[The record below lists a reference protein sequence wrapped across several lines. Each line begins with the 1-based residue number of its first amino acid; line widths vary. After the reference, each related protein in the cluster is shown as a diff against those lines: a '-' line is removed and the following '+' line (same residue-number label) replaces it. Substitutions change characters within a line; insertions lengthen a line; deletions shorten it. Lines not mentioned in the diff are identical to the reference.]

1 MSNALAV
8 IDKQKKWLDT
18 PGAKQA
24 IQKQLPQHIKAEQ
37 MVRATLLAMNKNP
50 AIAECSKPSIWQ
62 SVLDASSLGL
72 DCSGLLGSG
81 YLVPYG
87 KTCTFIP
94 GYRGLIDLARRS
106 GEVKS
111 IHAVLVRAGDHFEEV
126 QGTGPS
132 RGIVHKRSTEPDMSD
147 NAIIAAYAVAVLH
160 DGTEEWE
167 VMYRS
172 EIDAIKNKA
181 KAKFGPWVDHFGEMA
196 RKTVIRRLIK
206 TLPLSVEKAQMLAK
220 AVDMDDSRMYDG
232 AQIADSPSE
241 PLPDAAGESE
251 SRADALADELA
262 GDEPIDTTA
271 TVVDDDSALTAC
283 VEAWSKVR
291 GLAVEDA
298 AKCVAAWLKNTHNIA
313 AENAT
318 PEQLADLLDK
328 IGTKGAIKWS
338 LHEKIIAESIPV

>member
-50 AIAECSKPSIWQ
+50 AIADCTKASIWQ

-106 GEVKS
+106 GEIKS
-111 IHAVLVRAGDHFEEV
+111 IHAVLVRDGDHFEEN
-126 QGTGPS
+126 QGTGAG
-132 RGIVHKRSTEPDMSD
+132 RGIVHKRSADPDMDDS
-147 NAIIAAYAVAVLH
+147 AIIAAYAVAVLH

-167 VMYRS
+167 VMYRK
-172 EIDAIKNKA
+172 EIEAIRDKA
-181 KAKFGPWVDHFGEMA
+181 RAKGGPWKDHFGEMA

-206 TLPLSVEKAQMLAK
+206 TLPLSVEKAQTLVRAI
-220 AVDMDDSRMYDG
+220 DMDDTRMYGG
-232 AQIADSPSE
+232 AQSTEHPTE
-241 PLPDAAGESE
+241 PLPADAGDDTA
-251 SRADALADELA
+251 SRADALASELGDDGTDDPDNFADDIA
-262 GDEPIDTTA
+262 GRM
-271 TVVDDDSALTAC
+271 DDDAID
-283 VEAWSKVR
+283 VEAK
-291 GLAVEDA
+291 
-298 AKCVAAWLKNTHNIA
+298 
-313 AENAT
+313 
-318 PEQLADLLDK
+318 
-328 IGTKGAIKWS
+328 
-338 LHEKIIAESIPV
+338 PVGKK